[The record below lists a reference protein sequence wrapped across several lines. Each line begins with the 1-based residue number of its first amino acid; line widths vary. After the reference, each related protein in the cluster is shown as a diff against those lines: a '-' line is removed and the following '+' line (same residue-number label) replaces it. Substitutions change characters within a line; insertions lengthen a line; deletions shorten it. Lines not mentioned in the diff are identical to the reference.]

1 MFAGN
6 SKRVGKGSVERAV
19 AYIRL
24 GRHEYGGG
32 HRLDTQRER
41 VTDYAHREGIWL
53 MAVYEDRGVS
63 GSTPLAARPGMS
75 QALEV
80 VRARAAD
87 ILLVAR
93 RDRIASDPLVGAL
106 IEREFEQ
113 AGGRVVYAEG
123 GMEDGSQNQPMREVL
138 DSVAEYERASLVAR
152 LTAARAA
159 KKARGG
165 YAGGRP
171 PFGYRAHGKALVPN
185 EEQAAACAGSS
196 TGLRGTAGRRAR
208 SRRSSTRRACSGDAG
223 GRRTSGRSC
232 DARITKRARRPHESS
247 TLGSG
252 TARTP
257 SSPGGDVDAPTP
269 WEAKLAP
276 PQRRDRTGGRF
287 CVLPG
292 RHVAQF
298 DKGEELQRVLNVELP
313 KRFPSLTRS
322 TRIIQN
328 LYYGLWQ
335 RVDVFDVANASERR
349 SPLLF
354 VAKGLS

>member
-185 EEQAAACAGSS
+185 EEQAAVVRWIFDRVARDGWS
-196 TGLRGTAGRRAR
+196 TRSIAEKLDQEGVLGRRWRSPDVWTILRREDYKKGPPASRIVDARVWNRADAILAGRRR
-208 SRRSSTRRACSGDAG
+208 
-223 GRRTSGRSC
+223 RRTNSLGVE
-232 DARITKRARRPHESS
+232 ARA
-247 TLGSG
+247 
-252 TARTP
+252 
-257 SSPGGDVDAPTP
+257 AP
-269 WEAKLAP
+269 AP
-276 PQRRDRTGGRF
+276 
-287 CVLPG
+287 
-292 RHVAQF
+292 
-298 DKGEELQRVLNVELP
+298 
-313 KRFPSLTRS
+313 
-322 TRIIQN
+322 
-328 LYYGLWQ
+328 
-335 RVDVFDVANASERR
+335 
-349 SPLLF
+349 
-354 VAKGLS
+354 